1 MSMGF
6 FVKIGADAS
15 EAIEALG
22 RVRDRTTDL
31 ERGINKLQKN
41 LGGFGTAATKGLT
54 VPIVATTT
62 AMALSTK
69 EAMKFNKG
77 MTEVSTLLKN
87 VSQKDFEMMKKQ
99 TLAFSTQMG
108 IASSEV
114 VPALYQAISAGI
126 PKENVFAF
134 LEAAGKAS
142 IGGVT
147 NLETSVDGLTSV
159 INAYGQDVLSV
170 EKASDLMFTTVRLGK
185 TNFEE
190 LSGSLYNV
198 IPIASNLGVS
208 FSDVSA
214 ALATITIQGTPTA
227 QATTQLRAA
236 LVELSKEGSK
246 TDLVFKNLTGKSFR
260 DFINSGGDLE
270 TALKLLETEANKSGK
285 SISSYFSSVE
295 ASNAVMQLTGKSA
308 TSFSNALNEMT
319 TSANATNIAF
329 DKMDIDESRE
339 FEKLKVEIHN
349 LVIELGQNLIP
360 IVRDDLLP
368 LFRDTLMPIANN
380 LIEVIAKVATV
391 FNSLPAP
398 VKTASFAFVGMVAA
412 IGPAALALSTMVGG
426 VTNARIAIGGMKTV
440 FTTLIPV
447 VKNATVAIK
456 GSTAAWKALNLVIAA
471 TPVGLILA
479 FTAAIV
485 ACTVSIY
492 QKEKADKEARE
503 AALKNAEATL
513 KQKEA
518 FNALVGET
526 DKLVSRY
533 TELAEKTKLTREEQ
547 AELETITTRL
557 KDLYPDLNIVIDENG
572 KAMITNIGITYDDI
586 AAKKELLT
594 TTNDLSEAELRRQVG
609 LQKTKVLEAEALLDK
624 SKNPP
629 KRNILIP
636 AAFDSKFEL
645 TPSVDSSQLIV
656 DEQTKILDKLEA
668 DLAKLEGVKIASPTT
683 NGKDPK
689 TESLEKQITLLQKQ
703 IGLKKENNRDTG
715 GSGGGSN
722 SKPDKVFSDY
732 VKELE
737 KELFINDRK
746 VEQLKE
752 INGEYDDNKALQERN
767 SIITSAITQMA
778 SELSLTEK
786 QAIQLGES
794 YGSAFETGDTVSD
807 FEKMKSSIY
816 ENISAY
822 EEEIKVRRELGETI
836 DDADVATSKDDI
848 AKQGILQIVD
858 SLELTEEQVKSLKNE
873 FGDLFKSVEEES
885 QTLAQ
890 CMKENW
896 ATVSNEMINFASEA
910 TGIATSIFQ
919 NQVQQQID
927 ALEGRK
933 TKALEAIDE
942 ELTEYLKANKA
953 MEKSEADRL
962 KDSIKDIQKR
972 QKIALGLYEQ
982 ERLQKELKEKQAD
995 LIRVAAEEEAAI
1007 KKLEVEKNYNNEIMR
1022 LKHKQDMANWA
1033 AQLAQATA
1041 SAAQAIINAVASAM
1055 STGAGALAMTPLLTG
1070 MAAVLTTAQI
1080 AVVASAKPQEPAYLA
1095 SGGLI
1100 RRRNGGLNAIIG
1112 EGNSNEAVIPLRD
1125 DVLAGIGNA
1134 MAHATNNNEV
1144 ISNQNVSSD
1153 SESETEY
1160 QQPIMFNIDGKTV
1173 GNIILSL
1180 TKRGVKVVHQRG
1192 IIG

>member
-208 FSDVSA
+208 FEDVSA

-368 LFRDTLMPIANN
+368 LFRDTLMPIAND
-380 LIEVIAKVATV
+380 LIVAIGKVATV

-398 VKTASFAFVGMVAA
+398 LKTASFAFVGMVAA

-426 VTNARIAIGGMKTV
+426 VTNAKIAIGGMKTV

-447 VKNATVAIK
+447 VKNSTVAIK
-456 GSTAAWKALNLVIAA
+456 GSAVAWKALNLVIAA

-503 AALKNAEATL
+503 AALKNAIATL

-636 AAFDSKFEL
+636 AAFDPNFEL
-645 TPSVDSSQLIV
+645 IPSVDSSQLIV

-689 TESLEKQITLLQKQ
+689 TESLEKQIELLKKQ
-703 IGLKKENNRDTG
+703 IGLKKENNNANG
-715 GSGGGSN
+715 GGGSN
-722 SKPDKVFSDY
+722 SKPDKVFADY

-752 INGEYDDNKALQERN
+752 INGEYDDSKALQERN

-786 QAIQLGES
+786 QALQLGET

-822 EEEIKVRRELGETI
+822 EEEIKVRRELGEVI
-836 DDADVATSKDDI
+836 EEADVAIGKDDI
-848 AKQGILQIVD
+848 AKQGILQIVN

-885 QTLAQ
+885 QTLAEY
-890 CMKENW
+890 MKENW

-995 LIRVAAEEEAAI
+995 LIRVAAEESATI
-1007 KKLEVEKNYNNEIMR
+1007 KKLDIEKNYNNEIMR

-1055 STGAGALAMTPLLTG
+1055 STGAGALVMTPLLTG
-1070 MAAVLTTAQI
+1070 MAAALTTAQI
-1080 AVVASAKPQEPAYLA
+1080 AVVASAKPQEPTYLA

-1100 RRRNGGLNAIIG
+1100 RRRTGGLNAIIG

-1144 ISNQNVSSD
+1144 ISNKNVSSD
-1153 SESETEY
+1153 TESETEY